1 MQYIKHIKTIV
12 YTCLALIFL
21 ISVHL
26 ASVYFFAAHQFQI
39 SYDPLI
45 SSQTASDITTYIN
58 NYPITSLSFK
68 QLEQSLQKDF
78 ACVASIQASAQPH
91 GIIKVYVDAIKP
103 LCVVDDKNI
112 ITAHNSIINADF
124 YSPDITQRLPALQ
137 ISLQTDQ
144 KRLPSETFAYLASLY
159 SFNIPHMEIIWKQP
173 HDVQI
178 HLLTEN
184 IKIRCNAYTTP
195 DQQFF
200 DRCIQIA
207 REHQQPCIQAKK
219 VLADIRFDNQVIIS
233 KIKKLGESL

>member
-39 SYDPLI
+39 SYDPII
-45 SSQTASDITTYIN
+45 SSQTQSSITTYIN
-58 NYPITSLSFK
+58 NYPIQSLSFK

-78 ACVASIQASAQPH
+78 ACVSFIQAHAQPH
-91 GIIKVYVDAIKP
+91 GIIKLHVHAINP
-103 LCVVDDKNI
+103 LYIINDKDI
-112 ITAHNSIINADF
+112 VTAHNSIVDAEF
-124 YSPDITQRLPALQ
+124 YVPEITKKLPALQ
-137 ISLQTDQ
+137 ISLQTEQ
-144 KRLPSETFAYLASLY
+144 KRLPPETFAYLSSLY
-159 SFNIPHMEIIWKQP
+159 SFNIPHIAVIWKQP

-184 IKIRCNAYTTP
+184 IKIRCNAYTPP
-195 DQQFF
+195 DQQLF
-200 DRCIQIA
+200 DRCMQVI
-207 REHQQPCIQAKK
+207 REHQQSCIQAKK